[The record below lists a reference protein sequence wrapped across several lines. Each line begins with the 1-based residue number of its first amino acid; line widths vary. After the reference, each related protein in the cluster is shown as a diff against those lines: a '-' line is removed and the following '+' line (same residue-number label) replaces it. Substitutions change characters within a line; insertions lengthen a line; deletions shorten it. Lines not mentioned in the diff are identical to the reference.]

1 MILDVVVA
9 VIAVVELVAAA
20 RPLPDVVDFFDPS
33 TVIGCCCCPL
43 LLIFPFISIAVVAPL
58 LLAVGLLEVEAVVV
72 AAAAAAADR
81 DEDSAAL
88 IIKLNQH
95 YQIFTDSDSFNAIDL
110 LPRTQTV
117 KPTPSL
123 SVNTLGCRES
133 AACPADYSFD

>member
-9 VIAVVELVAAA
+9 VIAVIELVSAA

-43 LLIFPFISIAVVAPL
+43 ILTFPFIRIAVVAPL

-72 AAAAAAADR
+72 AAAADR
-81 DEDSAAL
+81 DEDSVAL

-95 YQIFTDSDSFNAIDL
+95 YQILIRIHL
-110 LPRTQTV
+110 MR
-117 KPTPSL
+117 
-123 SVNTLGCRES
+123 
-133 AACPADYSFD
+133 

>member
-33 TVIGCCCCPL
+33 TAIGCCPL
-43 LLIFPFISIAVVAPL
+43 ILIFPFIRIAVVAPL

-72 AAAAAAADR
+72 AAAADR
-81 DEDSAAL
+81 DEDSVAL

-95 YQIFTDSDSFNAIDL
+95 YQILIRIHL
-110 LPRTQTV
+110 MR
-117 KPTPSL
+117 
-123 SVNTLGCRES
+123 
-133 AACPADYSFD
+133 